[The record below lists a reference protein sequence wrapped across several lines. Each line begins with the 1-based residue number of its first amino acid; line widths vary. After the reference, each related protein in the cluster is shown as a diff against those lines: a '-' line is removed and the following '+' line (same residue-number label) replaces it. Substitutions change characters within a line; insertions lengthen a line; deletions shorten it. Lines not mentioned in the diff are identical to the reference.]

1 VTYFNILWI
10 AYWLGL
16 AFLAAIAGIIRICG
30 HRGKAFRAFL
40 VAPAAGFVI
49 FWLTHLVYLLVVKV
63 PGPAPHQSHE
73 EGDFL
78 IMLYNLYSFLFEGLA
93 PAMAY
98 KLGLYFDP
106 VIYGGIS
113 IPIAF
118 ISSFFFPLSST
129 PAGAVAGEK
138 RPASVSAAGKSGTD
152 S

>member
-16 AFLAAIAGIIRICG
+16 GFLAAIAGIIRLCG
-30 HRGKAFRAFL
+30 HRGKVFRAFW
-40 VAPAAGFVI
+40 VAPAAGLVV
-49 FWLTHLVYLLVVKV
+49 FWPTHLIYLLVVKV
-63 PGPAPHQSHE
+63 PVAPTPHSHE

-78 IMLYNLYSFLFEGLA
+78 VMLCNLYSFLFEGLA
-93 PAMAY
+93 PSVAY

-106 VIYGGIS
+106 VIYGGLS

-118 ISSFFFPLSST
+118 IASFFFPLSSK
-129 PAGAVAGEK
+129 PAGAVASAK
-138 RPASVSAAGKSGTD
+138 RPASVSATGKSGTD